1 MDNTVLAKIMITCAR
16 AILVQLA
23 PGQLAAAPAAAK
35 TDGPVAVMTARS
47 RAVAAGAMPANG
59 NGGPRAAAV
68 VYKTVPNADQKV
80 VKLQNGN
87 NGKVYAAIKASGRAG
102 ISARDISD
110 KGNINPK
117 SVQSSAYQLR
127 KAGLVQSV
135 RVND

>member
-23 PGQLAAAPAAAK
+23 PGQLATMPAAAK
-35 TDGPVAVMTARS
+35 ADGPVVVTARS
-47 RAVAAGAMPANG
+47 RAVAAGAVANG
-59 NGGPRAAAV
+59 NGAAPRLAAV

-102 ISARDISD
+102 ISARKIAEG
-110 KGNINPK
+110 GNINPK

>member
-23 PGQLAAAPAAAK
+23 PAQLATMPAAAK
-35 TDGPVAVMTARS
+35 ADGPVTVVTARS
-47 RAVAAGAMPANG
+47 RAIAASPAANG

-87 NGKVYAAIKASGRAG
+87 NGKVYAAIKAAGRAG
-102 ISARDISD
+102 ISARHIADG
-110 KGNINPK
+110 GNINPK